1 MNKKEV
7 KHWKKFTVAGI
18 CPEGNEEAMG
28 VL

>member
-18 CPEGNEEAMG
+18 CPEGNEEAVR